1 MRKQKKKYPSLI
13 KKTMQRKLNKIAK
26 DTNLFLRRFIAK
38 QKKSNLLV
46 AMKYGLFS
54 GGKKIRSK
62 ILIDVGFLFKLDY
75 KTLIVICAAV
85 ERFCSFLMVYIVVE
99 MNVFYLRK

>member
-1 MRKQKKKYPSLI
+1 
-13 KKTMQRKLNKIAK
+13 MQRKLNKIAK

-38 QKKSNLLV
+38 QEKSNLIF

-62 ILIDVGFLFKLDY
+62 ILIDVGSLFKLDY
-75 KTLIVICAAV
+75 KTLIVLV
-85 ERFCSFLMVYIVVE
+85 LRL
-99 MNVFYLRK
+99 NVSMRIH

>member
-1 MRKQKKKYPSLI
+1 
-13 KKTMQRKLNKIAK
+13 MQRKLNKIAK

-38 QKKSNLLV
+38 QKKSNLIV

-62 ILIDVGFLFKLDY
+62 ILIDVGSLFKLDY
-75 KTLIVICAAV
+75 KTLIVIGACLLYTSPSPRDAHESRMPSSA
-85 ERFCSFLMVYIVVE
+85 
-99 MNVFYLRK
+99 